1 MLNELSTKPRK
12 FCPHLQQ
19 MNYPWNLQSF
29 VHTCGKWIVHKT
41 SKVLSTIMLNKLST
55 KSRKFCPHLRKMN
68 CPRNLESLSTP
79 AANELT
85 TKHWI
90 FCPHPRQTNCPRN
103 LESVVHNRGKSIDHG
118 IAPVTLFMPDTKSQ
132 NWPKIF
138 LRSIITIALFNENSY
153 FSGTIDD
160 KTILIT
166 HHSSEKYT
174 LQESP
179 NKYYQLQEKW

>member
-1 MLNELSTKPRK
+1 
-12 FCPHLQQ
+12 
-19 MNYPWNLQSF
+19 MNCQWNLESF
-29 VHTCGKWIVHKT
+29 VHTYVKRIVNET
-41 SKVLSTIMLNKLST
+41 SKVLSTLTANELSMEPP
-55 KSRKFCPHLRKMN
+55 KFCPHLWQMN

-103 LESVVHNRGKSIDHG
+103 LESFVHNRGKSIDHG

-138 LRSIITIALFNENSY
+138 LRSFITITLFNENSY